1 MASQAWLRDLCATVR
16 ARDTSVDTDTAIHEQ
31 TLPPKKDPWY
41 QSPQG
46 WESKQPGDL
55 LRISSAPAL
64 LKAVENSSSV
74 YHILYRSSDSKGESS
89 WAVTTLFIPS
99 TIYHSPSGEMAI
111 LSYQPAYNSSNL
123 NSSPSYALTGVMA
136 RNEPSLGIKS
146 TTSLI
151 DELLSFGWVVSIP
164 DHLGPS
170 SAFGASV
177 QGGHATLDG
186 IRAVHHLLDL
196 ETSSRYNTTIWGYSG
211 GSIAT
216 FAAAELQSKY
226 APELKIDGTVLGGL
240 VDNVS
245 GDFDKV
251 NKSPIAGSLVSIL
264 VGITSQYPEARKYL
278 ESCLVPAMK
287 DEFMSVLDMEVTETV
302 KHFFGRDI
310 YSFFKG
316 GVADIRAPQLQK
328 IYDEQAKLGSERVP
342 SMPMFVY
349 KAIDDQF
356 CPTEWTDATV
366 DRLCNA
372 GAEITYERNTVGGH
386 VSEIE
391 NGKPGAFRFLWSIF
405 DGSYVSPAG
414 KRNVSDVTVDVSG

>member
-1 MASQAWLRDLCATVR
+1 MTSQAWLRDLCAAVR
-16 ARDTSVDTDTAIHEQ
+16 AADTSVDTDIAIHEQ
-31 TLPPKKDPWY
+31 ALPPKRDPWY
-41 QSPQG
+41 QPPQG
-46 WESKQPGDL
+46 WESKQPGDV

-64 LKAVENSSSV
+64 LKDAKSSSSV
-74 YHILYRSSDSKGESS
+74 YHILCRSSDSKGEPS

-99 TIYHSPSGEMAI
+99 SIYHSPSGKMAV
-111 LSYQPAYNSSNL
+111 LSYQHAYNSSNL
-123 NSSPSYALTGVMA
+123 NSSPSYDFTRGMA
-136 RNEPSLGIKS
+136 REVPSLGIKS

-151 DELLSFGWVVSIP
+151 DELVSFGWVVSVP

-177 QGGHATLDG
+177 QGGHATLDS

-196 ETSSRYNTTIWGYSG
+196 ETSSRYNTTMWGYSG

-226 APELKIDGTVLGGL
+226 APEVKIDGAVLGGL
-240 VDNVS
+240 VDNFA

-264 VGITSQYPEARKYL
+264 LGITSQYPEARKYL
-278 ESCLVPAMK
+278 ESRLVPATK
-287 DEFMSVLDMEVTETV
+287 DEFMSVLDMEVSESV

-310 YSFFKG
+310 YPFFQG
-316 GVADIRAPQLQK
+316 GVADLRVPQLQRL
-328 IYDEQAKLGSERVP
+328 YDEQAKLGSERVP

-349 KAIDDQF
+349 KAIDDEF

-366 DRLCNA
+366 DRLCSA
-372 GAEITYERNTVGGH
+372 GAEITYERNTVGNH
-386 VSEIE
+386 VSELQ
-391 NGKPGAFRFLWSIF
+391 NGKPGALRFLWSIF

-414 KRNVSDVTVDVSG
+414 KRNVSDVAVDVSG

>member
-1 MASQAWLRDLCATVR
+1 MTSQAWLRDLCAAVR
-16 ARDTSVDTDTAIHEQ
+16 VADASVDTDTAIHEQ
-31 TLPPKKDPWY
+31 ALPPKSDPWY
-41 QSPQG
+41 QPPQG
-46 WESKQPGDL
+46 WESKQPGDV

-64 LKAVENSSSV
+64 LKAVESSSSV
-74 YHILYRSSDSKGESS
+74 YHILYRSSDSKGEPS
-89 WAVTTLFIPS
+89 WAVTTLFIPPI
-99 TIYHSPSGEMAI
+99 IYHSPSGKMAI
-111 LSYQPAYNSSNL
+111 LSYQPAYNSCNL
-123 NSSPSYALTGVMA
+123 NSSPSYALAGVMA
-136 RNEPSLGIKS
+136 RNEPNLGIKS

-151 DELLSFGWVVSIP
+151 DELVSFGWVVSIP

-196 ETSSRYNTTIWGYSG
+196 ESSSRCNTTIWGYS
-211 GSIAT
+211 
-216 FAAAELQSKY
+216 EV
-226 APELKIDGTVLGGL
+226 KIDGTVLGGL

-245 GDFDKV
+245 GDFDKI

-310 YSFFKG
+310 YSFFQG

-328 IYDEQAKLGSERVP
+328 LYDEQAKLGSERVP

-349 KAIDDQF
+349 KAINDQF
-356 CPTEWTDATV
+356 CPTEWTDVTI
-366 DRLCNA
+366 DRLCKG
-372 GAEITYERNTVGGH
+372 GADITYERNTVGSH

-391 NGKPGAFRFLWSIF
+391 NGKPGALRFLWSIF

-414 KRNVSDVTVDVSG
+414 KRSVSDVTVDVSG